1 MPGIVRAPVMTTA
14 MQVASRLLLAWG
26 IIYPFPHL
34 SVYPTFA
41 TMLLAHSI
49 TEIVR
54 YGYFALT
61 LSGQNP
67 GIFSWLRYNTFFVL
81 YPLGIASE
89 CSLIFKAIGPA
100 AAYDARLPY
109 VLYAILA
116 IYVPGSHILYS
127 YMMKQRSKVMKG
139 KATEKKIQ

>member
-1 MPGIVRAPVMTTA
+1 MTTV
-14 MQVASRLLLAWG
+14 MQVASRLLLTWG

-34 SVYPTFA
+34 SAYPTFT
-41 TMLLAHSI
+41 TMLLAHSV
-49 TEIVR
+49 TEIIR

-67 GIFSWLRYNTFFVL
+67 GILSWLRYNTFFVL

-89 CSLIFKAIGPA
+89 CSLIYKAVGPA
-100 AAYDARLPY
+100 GDIDPRLPY
-109 VLYAILA
+109 ALYAILA
-116 IYVPGSHILYS
+116 IYVPGSHVLYT
-127 YMMKQRSKVMKG
+127 YMMKQRNKVMKG

>member
-1 MPGIVRAPVMTTA
+1 MTTV

-34 SVYPTFA
+34 SAYPTFG

-89 CSLIFKAIGPA
+89 CSLIYKAIDPSKFV
-100 AAYDARLPY
+100 DERIQY
-109 VLYAILA
+109 VLYAILL
-116 IYVPGSHILYS
+116 IYIPGSHILYS
-127 YMMKQRSKVMKG
+127 YMMKQRNKVMKA
-139 KATEKKIQ
+139 KTVKKDQ

>member
-1 MPGIVRAPVMTTA
+1 MTTV

-26 IIYPFPHL
+26 IVYPFPQL
-34 SVYPTFA
+34 AQYPTFC

-54 YGYFALT
+54 YGYFAIT
-61 LSGQNP
+61 LAGGNP
-67 GIFSWLRYNTFFVL
+67 GVLSWLRYNTFFVL

-89 CSLIFKAIGPA
+89 CSLIYKAAVGPA
-100 AAYDARLPY
+100 ENLHPYLPY

-116 IYVPGSHILYS
+116 IYVPGSHILYT
-127 YMMKQRSKVMKG
+127 YMMKQRKKVMTG